1 MAVGACGR
9 TPLQGFGNQFDIFNL
24 LERAMTKVRYNPEV
38 HHRRSV
44 RLKNYD
50 YSQSGAYFVTICT
63 HQREHLFGQIQN
75 EEMTLNHCGTIVVN
89 EWLKSEEIR
98 EEIILDAW
106 VVMPNHFHGIVFIEN
121 DSSLKIEKFG
131 HPKGLGIHPKAR
143 SLSTL
148 IGAFKAAVTKQINI
162 FRNTPGIPVWQRNY
176 HEAIVRD
183 QKMLH
188 HLRGYIE
195 NNPRS
200 WTVDCLYQP

>member
-1 MAVGACGR
+1 
-9 TPLQGFGNQFDIFNL
+9 
-24 LERAMTKVRYNPEV
+24 
-38 HHRRSV
+38 
-44 RLKNYD
+44 
-50 YSQSGAYFVTICT
+50 
-63 HQREHLFGQIQN
+63 
-75 EEMTLNHCGTIVVN
+75 MTLNHCGVIVAN

-98 EEIILDAW
+98 KEIILDAW

-121 DSSLKIEKFG
+121 DRSSKIENTDY
-131 HPKGLGIHPKAR
+131 PKGLGIHPKVR

-148 IGAFKAAVTKQINI
+148 IGGFKAAVTKQINI
-162 FRNTPGIPVWQRNY
+162 FRNTPGTPVWQRNY

-200 WTVDCLYQP
+200 WAVDCLYQP